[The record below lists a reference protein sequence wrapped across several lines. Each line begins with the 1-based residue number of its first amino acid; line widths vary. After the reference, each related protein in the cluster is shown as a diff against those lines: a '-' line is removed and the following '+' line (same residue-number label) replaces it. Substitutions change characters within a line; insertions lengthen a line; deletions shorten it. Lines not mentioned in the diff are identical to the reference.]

1 MDLFIILIP
10 VIGLIFF
17 LIFYYS
23 KKQSI
28 IRKLKRLPSSK
39 ITSLKT
45 NEYVKLTGKALQ
57 LEAPLI
63 APFSKRSCIFYTIV
77 IEEEKGDD
85 DSSSWST
92 VIKDEKIQPFL
103 IEQNGD
109 YLLISPENSPKNY
122 TSYLVVDSK
131 TSSGTFNNPSPK
143 FKALLNKYAIKST
156 NFLGF
161 NRQLRYK
168 EGIVEIGEEITVA
181 GVVRWKTLKEPIK
194 GYSYSKIATLEST
207 QEKELI
213 ITDLPKAKVN
223 KS

>member
-23 KKQSI
+23 KKQRI

-45 NEYVKLTGKALQ
+45 NEYVKLTGKTLQ
-57 LEAPLI
+57 LKAPLI
-63 APFSKRSCIFYTIV
+63 APFSKRNCIFYTIV

-109 YLLISPENSPKNY
+109 YLLISPEDSPKNY

-131 TSSGTFNNPSPK
+131 TSSGIFNNPSPK
-143 FKALLNKYAIKST
+143 FKALLNKYAVKST

-181 GVVRWKTLKEPIK
+181 GVVRWKTLSEPIK

-207 QEKELI
+207 QEQELI
-213 ITDLPKAKVN
+213 ITDLPKTKVN